1 MKDRAKIMDD
11 YYKNATKEQLIKD
24 IEKAGMTVKEKDEF
38 EEVREMINEC
48 LYTGR
53 MDILA
58 DIARNLL
65 SQLQSKKPEYTL
77 EELTSKINENNRH
90 DYID

>member
-1 MKDRAKIMDD
+1 MKNRAEIMDN
-11 YYKNATKEQLIKD
+11 YYKNVTKEQLIKD

-48 LYTGR
+48 MYDGR

-77 EELTSKINENNRH
+77 EELTSKINENIR
-90 DYID
+90 I

>member
-11 YYKNATKEQLIKD
+11 YYKNVTKEQLIKD
-24 IEKAGMTVKEKDEF
+24 IEKAGMTVEEKDKF

-48 LYTGR
+48 LFTGR

-58 DIARNLL
+58 DIARHLL
-65 SQLQSKKPEYTL
+65 SQLQSEKPKYTL
-77 EELTSKINENNRH
+77 EELAAKIDENNRH